1 MILRGYQQ
9 RCVDAALAEV
19 KQSLAPCLIDA
30 APAAGKSFMI
40 AAIAKALNKI
50 SGKRVLCLAP
60 SAELVKQ
67 NHEKYLL
74 TGERASIFSASAGAK
89 STRHVVVFGT
99 PGTVKNAISR
109 FTNDFCA
116 VIVDECFTG
125 DTLVSTPRG
134 EVPIRTLR
142 TGDIVCNAVGSGQ
155 VETIFTKAVSEIYHV
170 KLTDGTI
177 IKCTGSHPFF
187 TEDGWTPARQ
197 LEGKGLF
204 RKEDVSSLLDG
215 FRTKVV
221 QNEEQGRHP
230 SRDNEPHNGSQ
241 LGQAGNLFSI
251 LRKEMDKPHAQR
263 FLAPEDEGHPETYR
277 TQTDSDLGEWTW
289 PNSSTAGATGHP
301 RRRLGGGASHS
312 DKNGAQERH
321 VPECVQGGPCV
332 PREEDSDRGGWR
344 QSRNLGTSGG
354 GQEEGRISSW
364 VRVESVSR
372 VECESSETV
381 YNLHVSGHPSYLA
394 GGVLVHNCHGL
405 TPTIRDIIDAMR
417 QANPNLR
424 VIGLSGTPYQLGTG
438 FIFRLWPDDRANGDD
453 TCRDPYFTR
462 MVYRVSAREMLDDHF
477 ITPMTV
483 GQINSSEYDTSGVVL
498 LPNGTLQ
505 TDTVER
511 AFVGHG
517 RKTAAIVADVL
528 SQAQNRPGGVMYF
541 AATIRHA
548 QEIMASL
555 PPANSALVTGDTSA
569 KDRKAIIAAYRAQKV
584 RHLVNVGTLTTG
596 FDVSHTGTIALL
608 RYTESA
614 ALLQQIMGRAWR
626 LHDGKDDSLLL
637 DYAGNVERH
646 FPDGDIYNPAIK
658 AGPIGGGGEPIEA
671 ECPDC
676 SHHNSFRLHP
686 DYVDYQRDRH
696 GYALDVFGE
705 RIMSEYGP
713 VSTHYGRRCFGE
725 LRGAGGAYVR
735 CGYRW
740 TGKDCPQCGEKN
752 DISARHCYACKAE
765 IVNPNDKLVAEFKA
779 LKRDPTQPQTDV
791 VLSMEAKEG
800 VSRAGNRTIR
810 VDWSTPH
817 RNFSTW
823 FQPDG
828 KHGRAVKEW
837 NQYQAATEHD
847 TPETI
852 SYVKDTESGF
862 FRVLAYNLAA
872 DEAPTPSPTIPAKKD
887 TAHEVSGMAP
897 SLWRPDVSRVMS
909 A

>member
-19 KQSLAPCLIDA
+19 RQSLAPCLIDA

-40 AAIAKALNKI
+40 AAIAKALNQI

-74 TGERASIFSASAGAK
+74 TGERASIFSASAGLK

-109 FTNDFCA
+109 FLNDFCA
-116 VIVDECFTG
+116 VIVDE
-125 DTLVSTPRG
+125 
-134 EVPIRTLR
+134 
-142 TGDIVCNAVGSGQ
+142 A
-155 VETIFTKAVSEIYHV
+155 
-170 KLTDGTI
+170 
-177 IKCTGSHPFF
+177 
-187 TEDGWTPARQ
+187 
-197 LEGKGLF
+197 
-204 RKEDVSSLLDG
+204 
-215 FRTKVV
+215 
-221 QNEEQGRHP
+221 
-230 SRDNEPHNGSQ
+230 
-241 LGQAGNLFSI
+241 
-251 LRKEMDKPHAQR
+251 
-263 FLAPEDEGHPETYR
+263 
-277 TQTDSDLGEWTW
+277 
-289 PNSSTAGATGHP
+289 
-301 RRRLGGGASHS
+301 
-312 DKNGAQERH
+312 
-321 VPECVQGGPCV
+321 
-332 PREEDSDRGGWR
+332 
-344 QSRNLGTSGG
+344 
-354 GQEEGRISSW
+354 
-364 VRVESVSR
+364 
-372 VECESSETV
+372 
-381 YNLHVSGHPSYLA
+381 
-394 GGVLVHNCHGL
+394 HGL

-424 VIGLSGTPYQLGTG
+424 VIGLSGTPYRLGTG
-438 FIFRLWPDDRANGDD
+438 FIFRLWPDGRANGDD

-462 MVYRVSAREMLDDHF
+462 LVYRVSAREMLDDGF
-477 ITPMTV
+477 ITPMAV
-483 GQINSSEYDTSGVVL
+483 GQINAGEYDTSGVVL

-505 TDTVER
+505 SDTVER

-528 SQAQNRPGGVMYF
+528 SQVQNRPGGVMYF

-548 QEIMASL
+548 EEIMASL
-555 PPANSALVTGDTSA
+555 PPGNSTLVTGETGA
-569 KDRKAIIAAYRAQKV
+569 KDRKRIIADYRAQNI

-626 LHDGKDDSLLL
+626 LDDAKTGSLLL

-676 SHHNSFRLHP
+676 GHHNAFRLHP

-725 LRGAGGAYVR
+725 LRGNGGAYVR

-752 DISARHCYACKAE
+752 DIAARHCYACKAE
-765 IVNPNDKLVAEFKA
+765 IVNPNDKLVADFKA
-779 LKRDPTQPQTDV
+779 LKRDPTQPQTDI

-810 VDWSTPH
+810 VDWTTPH

-828 KHGRAVKEW
+828 RHARAVKEW
-837 NQYQAATEHD
+837 QAYYAATEYG

-852 SYVKDTESGF
+852 SYVKDAESGF

-872 DEAPTPSPTIPAKKD
+872 DEAPTPKEKPHEIPD
-887 TAHEVSGMAP
+887 MAP
-897 SLWRPDVSRVMS
+897 SLWRPDVSRQLS